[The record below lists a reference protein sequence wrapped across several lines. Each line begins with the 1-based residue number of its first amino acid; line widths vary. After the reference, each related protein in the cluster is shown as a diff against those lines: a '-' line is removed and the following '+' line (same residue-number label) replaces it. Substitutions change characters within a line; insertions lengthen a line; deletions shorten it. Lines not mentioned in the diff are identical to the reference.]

1 MGDNTV
7 SRQNFP
13 AFPNVI
19 AQDRTD
25 KQPEVTFSRNYFCS
39 DVILC
44 ISKT

>member
-25 KQPEVTFSRNYFCS
+25 KQPMLQFLG
-39 DVILC
+39 I
-44 ISKT
+44 ISVLM